1 MSLHIRHDGEGIEW
15 NDSTKLV
22 MLFQESKMGKWRGR
36 WSGDMEME
44 KRQKE
49 RERERYG
56 DILVTACELFRGIG
70 DKRVANGKL
79 VITDY

>member
-22 MLFQESKMGKWRGR
+22 MLFQESKMGKWRER

-49 RERERYG
+49 RERERER
-56 DILVTACELFRGIG
+56 DMGIF
-70 DKRVANGKL
+70 L
-79 VITDY
+79 